1 MKKCPLGYQDTD
13 DACKECFYYGNRG
26 SSIMFNPTNKP
37 CTHPNYEAEE
47 KTTNEEF
54 QYFTRLFQTTNI
66 LPIPEEPTVSGLMGW
81 ICPKCGAVMSPYQ
94 SCCVKCTSNWEFTWG
109 TGTAPQTGFC
119 QTTANG
125 GNE

>member
-1 MKKCPLGYQDTD
+1 MLTNCPLGKKEA
-13 DACKECFYYGNRG
+13 DACKECFYYGNRS

-47 KTTNEEF
+47 KTTDEDF
-54 QYFTRLFQTTNI
+54 VRLFQTANI
-66 LPIPEEPTVSGLMGW
+66 SPMPEEPTVSGLMGW

-94 SCCVKCTSNWEFTWG
+94 SCCVKCTANWEITCG

-119 QTTANG
+119 QIIANF
-125 GNE
+125 NERQR